1 MAVVSIVLVV
11 NSDLAKEDAPDV
23 PVREDDA
30 PGCRDLRYLEPGN
43 PGLVGSS
50 RLVGLL
56 ESKTTTRCIVGRK
69 LGSD

>member
-1 MAVVSIVLVV
+1 
-11 NSDLAKEDAPDV
+11 V
-23 PVREDDA
+23 PVRENDA
-30 PGCRDLRYLEPGN
+30 PPGCRDLRYLEPGK